1 MTFNKSQKIATIVYF
16 LSLVS
21 ILLFFTPYSRKIWA
35 QPMVKD
41 FGNLFTINDI
51 IDYQKI
57 FIEIGVLTVAYV
69 LSIIMLKSSLDK
81 RP

>member
-51 IDYQKI
+51 IDYQKN